1 MREGRTARVRARVLV
16 AEDDAA
22 MRDLLVSTLR
32 DDGHEIIE
40 ARDGVDLLR
49 QLASLDAATADLPV
63 DVIVSDVR
71 MPGTSGL
78 EALTILRRFSRSL
91 PVVLITAFGDLA
103 THAEAQRLGAAAVFD
118 KPFDLDELR
127 STVSALIGTRRP

>member
-1 MREGRTARVRARVLV
+1 MVQRARVLV

-22 MRDLLVSTLR
+22 LRDLLVSALS
-32 DDGHEIIE
+32 DDGYEVIE

-49 QLASLDAATADLPV
+49 QLANLDSDGTDLPV
-63 DVIVSDVR
+63 DVVVSDVR

-91 PVVLITAFGDLA
+91 PVVLITAFGDIA
-103 THAEAQRLGAAAVFD
+103 THAEAERLGAAAVFD
-118 KPFDLDELR
+118 KPFDIDALR
-127 STVSALIGTRRP
+127 ATVSALTRTRRS

>member
-1 MREGRTARVRARVLV
+1 VLV
-16 AEDDAA
+16 AEDDPA
-22 MRDLLVSTLR
+22 MRDLLASALR
-32 DDGHEIIE
+32 DDGHEVLE

-49 QLASLDAATADLPV
+49 LLATTGPSVDDFPV

-71 MPGTSGL
+71 MPGTSGM

-103 THAEAQRLGAAAVFD
+103 THAEATRLGAAAVFD
-118 KPFDLDELR
+118 KPFDIDQLR
-127 STVSALIGTRRP
+127 STVSALTGTRR